1 MTSWLSKNRNK
12 TIAHEIEVNVQGIF
26 DQKFLK
32 ENFALELSKETSLGE
47 LFRLI
52 DNKLKINLF
61 TKFKGEFPAGWVVL
75 LNGDRINPLVDSTII
90 LRHQDQLSVLSA
102 LGGG

>member
-12 TIAHEIEVNVQGIF
+12 TIAHEIEVNIQGIF

-32 ENFALELSKETSLGE
+32 ENFALGLPGETPLDE
-47 LFRLI
+47 VFRLI
-52 DNKLKINLF
+52 DKKLRINLF
-61 TKFKGEFPAGWVVL
+61 TKFKGEFPGGWVVL
-75 LNGDRINPLVDSTII
+75 LNGDRINSLVDSTIL